1 MKRRDF
7 LANIGFF
14 VVGAKLLP
22 ACGDDGTTPNPDANA
37 TSNFAF
43 PQGVA
48 SGDPRATSVV
58 LWTRAVDLRDP
69 NADVSVKLE
78 VATDEA
84 FSSRVAELDLPATI
98 ASDHTVRV
106 LVKDL
111 TANTTYHYRFTA
123 GSGDVS
129 TVTIG
134 RTRTAPDANA
144 DVQVNLAWV
153 SCQDYQPGHFG
164 AYAQMIAD
172 DDARPDADRIHFVL
186 HLGDAIYETIND
198 PFQRGINDNFEFVTV
213 KNVDGSDRKIN
224 DLPSGGGSTPSGSRY
239 ARTVD
244 DYRHLYK
251 TYFSDPNFMAARARW
266 PFIHT
271 WDDHEFTNDAW
282 QSMANYLDGA
292 TGDEPAQKRKY
303 AANRAWFEY
312 IPSQLTGATGPT
324 GVTQNAKDF
333 TAATAAIEDA
343 RFTAANTDNFVAE
356 PNNAAAVGS
365 MTIYRSLRWGK
376 HVELVITDQRSYRS
390 DHAIPED
397 FVATLNLLS
406 VQGGNPPIFFDP
418 RNFLPLPLVAVMDA
432 GEALAMPRIL
442 LDPPND
448 SPSIANP
455 RATAPIGTML
465 GKEQKAWWKSTM
477 SASDAT
483 WKLWGNE
490 VPMMRMRIT
499 NPGAAPGPLGF
510 ERVLDG
516 DAWDGWPLERRELLG
531 HLLTNQIKNVVCL
544 TGDIHAHF
552 AGILMHNYDA
562 AVDQRLPV
570 AVELIT
576 AGVSSNSLFSFY
588 ESATRTLGAALR
600 GLVTVDATAAGGSKF
615 TENMNLL
622 LLKGTAAAGAY
633 AASKSL
639 TTAES
644 FADPTTNPHLKYVDT
659 NAQGYGYAK
668 VTGTQLDA
676 ELVTI
681 NRPVGQGSLSAP
693 GIKRKATFSV
703 PKDNPAGM
711 TGPVLTGAKPF
722 PLT

>member
-7 LANIGFF
+7 LKNVGFF
-14 VVGAKLLP
+14 VVAAKVLP
-22 ACGDDGTTPNPDANA
+22 ACGDDGDTTPSPDANE
-37 TSNFAF
+37 TNLFTF

-48 SGDPRATSVV
+48 SADPRTTSVV
-58 LWTRAVDLRDP
+58 LWTRAVDTRDS
-69 NADVSVKLE
+69 NSDVAVHLE
-78 VATDEA
+78 VATDEG
-84 FSSRVAELDLPATI
+84 FSSRVAELDLTATL

-106 LVKDL
+106 LVTSL
-111 TANTTYHYRFTA
+111 TANTQYYYRFRA
-123 GSGDVS
+123 GRDEIS
-129 TVTIG
+129 G

-144 DVQVNLAWV
+144 DVQVNLGWV

-172 DDARPDADRIHFVL
+172 DDARPEADRIHFVL

-198 PFQRGINDNFEFVTV
+198 PFQRGINDSFEFVTV
-213 KNVDGSDRKIN
+213 KNIDGSVRRIN
-224 DLPSGGGSTPSGSRY
+224 DLPSGGGVTPSGSRY

-251 TYFSDPNFMAARARW
+251 TYFSDPNLMAARARW

-271 WDDHEFTNDAW
+271 WDDHEFTNDCW
-282 QSMANYLDGA
+282 QSMANYLDGT

-303 AANRAWFEY
+303 SANQAWFEY
-312 IPSQLTGATGPT
+312 VPSQLTGASGPT
-324 GVTQNAKDF
+324 GVTQDAKDF
-333 TAATAAIEDA
+333 TPSTTPVQDA

-390 DHAIPED
+390 DHPIPED
-397 FVATLNLLS
+397 FVAQLNFLIQ
-406 VQGGNPPIFFDP
+406 QGGSPPAFFDP
-418 RNFLPLPLVAVMDA
+418 RNFLPLPLVNLMDA
-432 GEALAMPRIL
+432 GAAAATPVIPLSA
-442 LDPPND
+442 
-448 SPSIANP
+448 SASIPNP
-455 RATAPIGTML
+455 RNTAPIGTML
-465 GKEQKAWWKSTM
+465 GKAQKAWWKSTM

-490 VPMMRMRIT
+490 VPMMRMRVT
-499 NPGAAPGPLGF
+499 NPGNALGF

-531 HLLTNQIKNVVCL
+531 HLLTNNIKNVVCL

-562 AVDQRLPV
+562 PVDQRLPV

-576 AGVSSNSLFSFY
+576 AGISSNSLFSFY
-588 ESATRTLGAALR
+588 ESATRNLSSSLR
-600 GLVTVDATAAGGSKF
+600 GLVTVDASGAGGSRY

-633 AASKSL
+633 AQYKSL
-639 TTAES
+639 AIADTV
-644 FADPTTNPHLKYVDT
+644 ADPTTNPHLKYVDT
-659 NAQGYGYAK
+659 NSQGYGYAK
-668 VTGTQLDA
+668 VTGTALDA

-681 NRPVGQGSLSAP
+681 NRPVGQASMTAP
-693 GIKRKATFSV
+693 GVKRKATFSV

-711 TGPVLTGAKPF
+711 TGPTVTGTKPF